1 METVVVLVVLLRI
14 DLTVVEILGIF
25 LSASKIWLFV
35 VTGFFNLQNKNA
47 IMECKMDAR
56 HA

>member
-25 LSASKIWLFV
+25 LSARKIWLFV